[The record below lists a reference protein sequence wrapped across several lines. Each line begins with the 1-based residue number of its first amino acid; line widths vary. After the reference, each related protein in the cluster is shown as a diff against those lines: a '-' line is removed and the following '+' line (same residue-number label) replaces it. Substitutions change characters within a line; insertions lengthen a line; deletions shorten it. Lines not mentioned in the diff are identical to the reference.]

1 MLPCPS
7 WCPLRHLRL
16 VPGDSLP
23 FSVTP
28 GFKVSAKHFQLTHNL
43 TPGGRV
49 TAHLVKFQNGLAGKP
64 AAVSYDLEF

>member
-7 WCPLRHLRL
+7 WCPLRHLML

-43 TPGGRV
+43 TPG
-49 TAHLVKFQNGLAGKP
+49 AGGGGHCSLSKIP
-64 AAVSYDLEF
+64 KWLSWQARCCFL